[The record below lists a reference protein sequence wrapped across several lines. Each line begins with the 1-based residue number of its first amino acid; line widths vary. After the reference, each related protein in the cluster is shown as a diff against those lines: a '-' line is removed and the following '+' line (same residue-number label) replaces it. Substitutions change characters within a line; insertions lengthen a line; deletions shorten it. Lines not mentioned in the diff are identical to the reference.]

1 MLTVLLYIASITK
14 SNLININY
22 LFNATLL
29 FCVEIYFWHFKREHV
44 FTIFKGMYEIINQ
57 RYSQTQRYVVGLS
70 KDKEQKQLDAVNNN
84 AQIRL

>member
-1 MLTVLLYIASITK
+1 MLSVLLYIASITK

-44 FTIFKGMYEIINQ
+44 FTIFKGM
-57 RYSQTQRYVVGLS
+57 TVL
-70 KDKEQKQLDAVNNN
+70 NNKPKVFSN
-84 AQIRL
+84 TKICCRIK